1 MFCTNCGARFAD
13 SNRFCTECGAPRW
26 VPAEAKPAFSGGS
39 KIDFSTFKKSEYEYD
54 YSMFGNIKINDGGV
68 IKDISVELCPD
79 DDDKIPDSSKE
90 ALQFFVDNYEKY
102 REIYLPTMLKYYQD
116 LRSCLGYDEEYEVDG
131 YPYITTIDQ
140 LLETIEFTGMIVHDE
155 KKDGKHAIGLFFE
168 ATWEEEHGA
177 GVLMAGFEVLDTGN
191 QDHAYFTYALH

>member
-1 MFCTNCGARFAD
+1 MAD
-13 SNRFCTECGAPRW
+13 SHKFCTECGTPRW
-26 VPAEAKPAFSGGS
+26 VPVEAKTVSSDSS
-39 KIDFSTFKKSEYEYD
+39 KIDFGTFKKSEYQYD
-54 YSMFGNIKINDGGV
+54 YSMFGKIKINDGGV
-68 IKDISVELCPD
+68 VKEISVELCPN
-79 DDDKIPDSSKE
+79 DDDKISDSSKE

-140 LLETIEFTGMIVHDE
+140 LLETIKFTGMIVHDD
-155 KKDGKHAIGLFFE
+155 KKDGKHAIGLFFD

-177 GVLMAGFEVLDTGN
+177 GVLMAGFDVLDTGN
-191 QDHAYFTYALH
+191 QDHAYYTYALH

>member
-1 MFCTNCGARFAD
+1 MA
-13 SNRFCTECGAPRW
+13 
-26 VPAEAKPAFSGGS
+26 GS
-39 KIDFSTFKKSEYEYD
+39 KKARKDNRGRILRIGESYVAEQSIYKYRFTDFLGQRHTIYDKDLLSLRKKE
-54 YSMFGNIKINDGGV
+54 
-68 IKDISVELCPD
+68 
-79 DDDKIPDSSKE
+79 E

-140 LLETIEFTGMIVHDE
+140 LLETIEFTGMIVHDD
-155 KKDGKHAIGLFFE
+155 KKDGKHAIGLFFD

-177 GVLMAGFEVLDTGN
+177 GVLMAGFDVLDTGN
-191 QDHAYFTYALH
+191 QDHAYYTYALH